1 MSLLELSEV
10 AAGYRDAGQSR
21 AVPVL
26 FDVSLRVEEGEIV
39 ALLGPNGAGK
49 TTTLRTIA
57 GLLRPLSGAIL
68 VDGRSTVALTP
79 ERVARLG
86 VQFIPEGG
94 GVLRDL
100 SVIDNLWLSGYVSA
114 GSRKAMA
121 PRLERAFEL
130 FPVLGERRT
139 QLASTL
145 SGGERQMLALAQAA
159 MTDARLLL
167 IDEAS
172 LGLAPKLV
180 AALFEVVARFRED
193 GRSILLVEQ
202 NANLARDVADRAYVM
217 EKGRFQEIGPSGVV
231 DQVRLAELYLG
242 DPERRCRSP
251 IDARRPA

>member
-1 MSLLELSEV
+1 MSLLQLSEV
-10 AAGYRDAGQSR
+10 AAGYRDARQSR

-57 GLLRPLSGAIL
+57 GLLQPLSGTVI
-68 VDGRSTVALTP
+68 VDGRKTAGLTP
-79 ERVARLG
+79 ERVSRLG

-100 SVIDNLWLSGYVSA
+100 SVIDNLWLSGYTSA

-121 PRLERAFEL
+121 PRLEKAFDL
-130 FPVLGERRT
+130 FPVLGERHT

-180 AALFEVVARFRED
+180 AALFDVVARLRRD

-202 NANLARDVADRAYVM
+202 NANLALDVADRAYVM
-217 EKGRFQEIGPSGVV
+217 EKGRLHETGGAGVV
-231 DQVRLAELYLG
+231 QQERLAELYLG
-242 DPERRCRSP
+242 DP
-251 IDARRPA
+251 DVVTRP

>member
-10 AAGYRDAGQSR
+10 AAGYRDARQSH

-57 GLLRPLSGAIL
+57 GLLRPLSGTVTL
-68 VDGRSTVALTP
+68 DGRSTAGLTP

-100 SVIDNLWLSGYVSA
+100 SVIDNLWLSGYISA
-114 GSRKAMA
+114 RTRKAMA
-121 PRLERAFEL
+121 PRLDRVFEL
-130 FPVLGERRT
+130 FPVLGERRS

-145 SGGERQMLALAQAA
+145 SGGERQMLALAQAS
-159 MTDARLLL
+159 MTEARLLL

-180 AALFEVVARFRED
+180 AALFEVVVRLRDD

-202 NANLARDVADRAYVM
+202 NANLALDVADRAYVM
-217 EKGRFQEIGPSGVV
+217 EKGRLHETGTGGVV
-231 DQVRLAELYLG
+231 EQSRLAELYLG
-242 DPERRCRSP
+242 DPDEAVTKS
-251 IDARRPA
+251 

>member
-1 MSLLELSEV
+1 MSLLELSDV
-10 AAGYRDAGQSR
+10 AAGYGNGRQSH

-26 FDVSLRVEEGEIV
+26 FDVSMVVEEGEIV

-49 TTTLRTIA
+49 TTTLRSIA
-57 GLLRPLSGAIL
+57 GLLRPLSGTVL
-68 VDGRSTVALTP
+68 VDGRSTAGLTP

-121 PRLERAFEL
+121 PRLEGAFEL
-130 FPVLGERRT
+130 FPVLGERRA

-145 SGGERQMLALAQAA
+145 SGGERQMLALAQAT

-172 LGLAPKLV
+172 LGLSPKLV
-180 AALFEVVARFRED
+180 AALFEVVARLRD
-193 GRSILLVEQ
+193 VGRSILLVEQ
-202 NANLARDVADRAYVM
+202 NANLALDVADRAYVM
-217 EKGRFQEIGPSGVV
+217 EKGRIHETGTRPLPRGEQLM
-231 DQVRLAELYLG
+231 DLYLG
-242 DPERRCRSP
+242 
-251 IDARRPA
+251 AR

>member
-10 AAGYRDAGQSR
+10 AAGYRDARQSR

-26 FDVSLRVEEGEIV
+26 FDVSLHVEEGEIV

-57 GLLRPLSGAIL
+57 GLLRPLSGTVM
-68 VDGRSTVALTP
+68 VDGRSTAGLPP
-79 ERVARLG
+79 ERVSRLG

-100 SVIDNLWLSGYVSA
+100 TVIDNLWLSGYIA
-114 GSRKAMA
+114 TGNRRAMA
-121 PRLERAFEL
+121 PKLEKAFDL

-180 AALFEVVARFRED
+180 AALFEVVARLRKD

-202 NANLARDVADRAYVM
+202 NANLALNVADRAYVM
-217 EKGRFQEIGPSGVV
+217 EKGHVHEHGATGDVEQ
-231 DQVRLAELYLG
+231 DRLAELYLG
-242 DPERRCRSP
+242 DPDEAVTPR
-251 IDARRPA
+251 

>member
-10 AAGYRDAGQSR
+10 AAGYRDARQSR

-57 GLLRPLSGAIL
+57 GLLRPLSGTVT
-68 VDGRSTVALTP
+68 VDGRVTAGRSP
-79 ERVARLG
+79 ERVSRLG

-100 SVIDNLWLSGYVSA
+100 SVIDNLWLSGYVA
-114 GSRKAMA
+114 NGTRRAMA
-121 PRLERAFEL
+121 PKLDHAFEL
-130 FPVLGERRT
+130 FPVLAERRN

-145 SGGERQMLALAQAA
+145 SGGERQMLALAQAT

-180 AALFEVVARFRED
+180 AALFEVVVRLRED

-202 NANLARDVADRAYVM
+202 NANLALDVADRAYVM
-217 EKGRFQEIGPSGVV
+217 EKGRVHETDATGVV
-231 DQVRLAELYLG
+231 EQDRLAELYLG
-242 DPERRCRSP
+242 DPD
-251 IDARRPA
+251 DAVTPR

>member
-10 AAGYRDAGQSR
+10 AAGYRDARQSR

-57 GLLRPLSGAIL
+57 GLLRPLSGTITF
-68 VDGRSTVALTP
+68 DGHPTVGLTP
-79 ERVARLG
+79 ERISRLG

-100 SVIDNLWLSGYVSA
+100 TVIDNLWLSGYIA
-114 GSRKAMA
+114 NGSRKAMA
-121 PRLERAFEL
+121 PKLEWAFEL

-180 AALFEVVARFRED
+180 AALFEVVARLRED

-202 NANLARDVADRAYVM
+202 NANLALDVADRAYVM
-217 EKGRFQEIGPSGVV
+217 EKGRLHETGVAGVV
-231 DQVRLAELYLG
+231 EQDRLAELYLG
-242 DPERRCRSP
+242 DPDEAVTPR
-251 IDARRPA
+251 

>member
-10 AAGYRDAGQSR
+10 AAGYRDARQSR

-26 FDVSLRVEEGEIV
+26 FDVSLRVDEGEIV

-57 GLLRPLSGAIL
+57 GLLRPLSGTVTL
-68 VDGRSTVALTP
+68 DGHPTVGLTP

-86 VQFIPEGG
+86 VQLIPEGG

-100 SVIDNLWLSGYVSA
+100 SVIDNLWLSGYISA

-180 AALFEVVARFRED
+180 AALFEVVARLRED

-202 NANLARDVADRAYVM
+202 NANLALDVADRAYVM
-217 EKGRFQEIGPSGVV
+217 EKGRVHETGAAGVV
-231 DQVRLAELYLG
+231 EQNRLAELYLG
-242 DPERRCRSP
+242 DPDEAVATP
-251 IDARRPA
+251 

>member
-10 AAGYRDAGQSR
+10 AAGYRDARQSR

-26 FDVSLRVEEGEIV
+26 FDVSLHVEEGEIV

-57 GLLRPLSGAIL
+57 GLLRPLSGTVM
-68 VDGRSTVALTP
+68 VDGRSTAGLPP
-79 ERVARLG
+79 ERVSRLG

-100 SVIDNLWLSGYVSA
+100 TVIDNLWLSGYIA
-114 GSRKAMA
+114 TGNRRAMA
-121 PRLERAFEL
+121 PKLEKAFDL

-180 AALFEVVARFRED
+180 AALFEVVARLRQD

-202 NANLARDVADRAYVM
+202 NANLALDVADRAYVM
-217 EKGRFQEIGPSGVV
+217 EKGRVHETGATGVV
-231 DQVRLAELYLG
+231 EQDRLAELYLG
-242 DPERRCRSP
+242 DEAVTPR
-251 IDARRPA
+251 

>member
-39 ALLGPNGAGK
+39 TLLGPNGAGK

-57 GLLRPLSGAIL
+57 GLLRPLSGSVL
-68 VDGRSTVALTP
+68 VDGHATAGLTP

-114 GSRKAMA
+114 RSRKAMA
-121 PRLERAFEL
+121 PRLERAFAL

-172 LGLAPKLV
+172 LGLAPRLV
-180 AALFEVVARFRED
+180 AALFEVVARLRDD

-217 EKGRFQEIGPSGVV
+217 EKGRLQEIGPSGVV
-231 DQVRLAELYLG
+231 DQGRLAELYLG
-242 DPERRCRSP
+242 DPN
-251 IDARRPA
+251 DAVVQP

>member
-10 AAGYRDAGQSR
+10 AAGYRDARQSR

-26 FDVSLRVEEGEIV
+26 FDVSLHVEEGEIV

-57 GLLRPLSGAIL
+57 GLLRPLSGTVM
-68 VDGRSTVALTP
+68 VDGRSTAGLPP
-79 ERVARLG
+79 ERVSRLG

-100 SVIDNLWLSGYVSA
+100 TVIDNLWLSGYIA
-114 GSRKAMA
+114 TGNRRAMA
-121 PRLERAFEL
+121 PKLEKAFDL

-180 AALFEVVARFRED
+180 AALFEVVARLRQD

-202 NANLARDVADRAYVM
+202 NANLALDVADRAYVM
-217 EKGRFQEIGPSGVV
+217 EKGRVHGTGATGVV
-231 DQVRLAELYLG
+231 EQDRLAELYLG
-242 DPERRCRSP
+242 DEAVTPR
-251 IDARRPA
+251 

>member
-1 MSLLELSEV
+1 MSLLELSDV
-10 AAGYRDAGQSR
+10 AAGYRDARQSH

-57 GLLRPLSGAIL
+57 GLLRPLSGNVL
-68 VDGRSTVALTP
+68 LDGVSTAGLTP

-100 SVIDNLWLSGYVSA
+100 SVIDNLWLSGYTSA

-130 FPVLGERRT
+130 FPVLSERRN

-145 SGGERQMLALAQAA
+145 SGGERQMLALAQAT
-159 MTDARLLL
+159 MTNARLLL

-180 AALFEVVARFRED
+180 AALFEVVVRLRDD

-202 NANLARDVADRAYVM
+202 NANLALDVADRAYVM
-217 EKGRFQEIGPSGVV
+217 EKGRLHETGTAGVV
-231 DQVRLAELYLG
+231 EQDKLAELYLG
-242 DPERRCRSP
+242 DPDEAVTAP
-251 IDARRPA
+251 

>member
-10 AAGYRDAGQSR
+10 AAGYRDARQSR

-57 GLLRPLSGAIL
+57 GLLRPLSGT
-68 VDGRSTVALTP
+68 VTFDGRATAGLSP
-79 ERVARLG
+79 ERVSRLG

-100 SVIDNLWLSGYVSA
+100 SVIDNLWLSGYIA
-114 GSRKAMA
+114 NRTRKAMA
-121 PRLERAFEL
+121 PKLEHAFDL
-130 FPVLGERRT
+130 FPVLSERRN

-159 MTDARLLL
+159 MTAARLLL

-180 AALFEVVARFRED
+180 AALFEVVVRLRED

-202 NANLARDVADRAYVM
+202 NANLALDVADRAYVM
-217 EKGRFQEIGPSGVV
+217 EKGRVHETGGAGVV
-231 DQVRLAELYLG
+231 EQDRLAELYLG
-242 DPERRCRSP
+242 DPDEAVTSS
-251 IDARRPA
+251 

>member
-1 MSLLELSEV
+1 MSLLQLSEV
-10 AAGYRDAGQSR
+10 AAGYRDARQSR

-57 GLLRPLSGAIL
+57 GLLRPLSGAVTI
-68 VDGRSTVALTP
+68 DGRPTAGLSP
-79 ERVARLG
+79 ERISRLG

-100 SVIDNLWLSGYVSA
+100 SVIDNLWLSGYTSA

-121 PRLERAFEL
+121 PRLEKAFDL
-130 FPVLGERRT
+130 FPILGERRS

-180 AALFEVVARFRED
+180 AALFEVVARLRAD

-202 NANLARDVADRAYVM
+202 NANLALDVADRAYVM
-217 EKGRFQEIGPSGVV
+217 EKGRLHETGGAGVV
-231 DQVRLAELYLG
+231 QQDRLAELYLG
-242 DPERRCRSP
+242 EPGEV
-251 IDARRPA
+251 ATRP

>member
-10 AAGYRDAGQSR
+10 AAGYRDARQSR

-57 GLLRPLSGAIL
+57 GLLRPLSGT
-68 VDGRSTVALTP
+68 VTFDGHPTAGLAP
-79 ERVARLG
+79 ERVSRLG

-100 SVIDNLWLSGYVSA
+100 SVIDNLWLSGYIA
-114 GSRKAMA
+114 NGSRKAMS
-121 PRLERAFEL
+121 PKLDKAFEL
-130 FPVLGERRT
+130 FPVLGERRH

-180 AALFEVVARFRED
+180 AALFEVVARLRED

-202 NANLARDVADRAYVM
+202 NANLALDVADRAYVM
-217 EKGRFQEIGPSGVV
+217 EKGRVHETGVSGVV
-231 DQVRLAELYLG
+231 EQDRLAELYLG
-242 DPERRCRSP
+242 DHDEAVTPR
-251 IDARRPA
+251 

>member
-1 MSLLELSEV
+1 MPLLELSDV
-10 AAGYRDAGQSR
+10 AAGYRDPRQTR

-39 ALLGPNGAGK
+39 TLLGPNGAGK

-57 GLLRPLSGAIL
+57 GLLRPMSGAIL
-68 VDGRSTVALTP
+68 FDGRRIGGLPP

-86 VQFIPEGG
+86 VQLIPEGG

-114 GSRKAMA
+114 GRRKAMT

-130 FPVLGERRT
+130 FPVLRERHT
-139 QLASTL
+139 QLGSTL
-145 SGGERQMLALAQAA
+145 SGGERQMLALAQAV

-172 LGLAPKLV
+172 LGLAPRLV
-180 AALFEVVARFRED
+180 ATLFEAVARLRQD
-193 GRSILLVEQ
+193 GRSVLLVEQ
-202 NANLARDVADRAYVM
+202 NANLALDVADRAYVM
-217 EKGRFQEIGPSGVV
+217 EKGRVHQTAAGVKQ
-231 DQVRLAELYLG
+231 DHLAEMYLG
-242 DPERRCRSP
+242 DPDE
-251 IDARRPA
+251 

>member
-1 MSLLELSEV
+1 
-10 AAGYRDAGQSR
+10 
-21 AVPVL
+21 
-26 FDVSLRVEEGEIV
+26 VSLRVEEGEIV

-57 GLLRPLSGAIL
+57 GLLRPLSGTVTL
-68 VDGRSTVALTP
+68 DGRSTANLTP
-79 ERVARLG
+79 ERVSRLG

-100 SVIDNLWLSGYVSA
+100 TVIDNLWLSGYIA
-114 GSRKAMA
+114 TGSRKAMA
-121 PRLERAFEL
+121 PKLEKAFEL

-145 SGGERQMLALAQAA
+145 SGGERQMLALAQAT

-180 AALFEVVARFRED
+180 AALFEVVVRLRED

-202 NANLARDVADRAYVM
+202 NANLALEVADRAYVM
-217 EKGRFQEIGPSGVV
+217 EKGRVHETGTTGVV
-231 DQVRLAELYLG
+231 EHDRLAELYLG
-242 DPERRCRSP
+242 DPDEAVTPR
-251 IDARRPA
+251 